1 MSESVLGKR
10 GLDDPIDSPR
20 KRSRTFPSKSE
31 VEGAL
36 SALQSPRGIPRTEDE
51 PDPDH
56 MSPPRFEEK
65 EQRRDEPVGIPGELR
80 ASDPSIPE
88 EDDLEQE

>member
-56 MSPPRFEEK
+56 LSQPRVEEK
-65 EQRRDEPVGIPGELR
+65 EQRRRDIEPVGIPGELI
-80 ASDPSIPE
+80 ASPIPE